1 MATLYD
7 IELPNQ
13 DPCFSFDTVLDGATY
28 YFRMRFNTRVNLWYM
43 DVKDKNYNQ
52 ILNGI
57 PCYSDRYLFSFMS
70 NQDLPKGFMIFLH
83 ADSTVDAD
91 RFSLGLDVK
100 LLYNED
106 D

>member
-13 DPCFSFDTVLDGATY
+13 DPCFSFDTVLDGKTY
-28 YFRMRFNTRVNLWYM
+28 YFRMRFNTRVNLWYV
-43 DVKDKNYNQ
+43 DIKDKDFNS
-52 ILNGI
+52 IVNGV
-57 PCYSDRYLFSFMS
+57 PCYSNRPLFSYVPDPS
-70 NQDLPKGFMIFLH
+70 LPKGLMILLH
-83 ADSTVDAD
+83 ADKTDDAD